1 MVLYYRVTGWETG
14 KNDLAKNSGPM
25 CLKED
30 VGCMVMLLQT
40 AIPGCTV
47 YFPVILLIVVL
58 NVSSEPFT
66 FQMRNKVLQFISA

>member
-1 MVLYYRVTGWETG
+1 MILQKTVV
-14 KNDLAKNSGPM
+14 SM

-30 VGCMVMLLQT
+30 VCCMVMVLQT

-47 YFPVILLIVVL
+47 YFPVTLLIVVV